1 MPNLGMYGFLYLRP
15 VFLTVTSKVVK
26 ITKNGMSNS
35 KGIIL
40 NDLQK
45 KRKKIQIFFT
55 RTALFYRK
63 YINM

>member
-1 MPNLGMYGFLYLRP
+1 MPNLGMLVFYIYDQFFLQI
-15 VFLTVTSKVVK
+15 VTSKVVK

-40 NDLQK
+40 N
-45 KRKKIQIFFT
+45 KIQIFFT

-63 YINM
+63 HVSM

>member
-1 MPNLGMYGFLYLRP
+1 MVFYIYDQFFLQI
-15 VFLTVTSKVVK
+15 VTSKVVK

-45 KRKKIQIFFT
+45 KVKNTDFLYQNCIILQE
-55 RTALFYRK
+55 AC
-63 YINM
+63 NVCM